1 MTQAATGNRPFVSNR
16 QPTPNSDGLAIAIV
30 TALCVVATAVGIA
43 APGSPPA
50 DPRAA
55 HAPIEAAIEAAPS
68 FAPIR
73 RGPYRL
79 QPAQLRC
86 FAQTLWGEAR
96 GGSDAEVK
104 AKAGVILRRLESGR
118 HGSSICGVVK
128 ARKGKV
134 YAFTVWDPRDV
145 NFAPMQAAPS
155 EAGREYRRMVRIAQ
169 AAQAGPYDSYWSPAA
184 MRRLT
189 GADTPSWG
197 RKCAVT
203 WRAGRSV
210 FCRTA

>member
-43 APGSPPA
+43 APGSTHTQATMSPA
-50 DPRAA
+50 PVVEARDPM
-55 HAPIEAAIEAAPS
+55 PIA
-68 FAPIR
+68 APIR

-104 AKAGVILRRLESGR
+104 AKAGVILRRLENGR
-118 HGSSICGVVK
+118 HGSSICDVVK
-128 ARKGKV
+128 ARKGRV

-145 NFAPMQAAPS
+145 NFQPMQAAPG
-155 EAGREYRRMVRIAQ
+155 EGGREYRRMVRIAQ

-189 GADTPSWG
+189 GAETPSWG